1 MNRAGFIPN
10 GGNLLSIDLMC
21 RRFHFD
27 YVEELEFDLGKKYE
41 IVAKPKVGIIIHW
54 RKGDS
59 PVPNMGN
66 FGMRFE

>member
-1 MNRAGFIPN
+1 M
-10 GGNLLSIDLMC
+10 SIDLMC

-27 YVEELEFDLGKKYE
+27 YIEKLGLDLGKKYE
-41 IVAKPKVGIIIHW
+41 IAAKPKVGTIIHW
-54 RKGDS
+54 RKSDS